1 MVNNFE
7 LSKEYQNADMIRTG
21 ELRMCKYKNVD
32 IGVILEVRIKDE
44 MSFDYVGTIFPD
56 EKTKGVIV
64 MIDYQKYKKYK
75 DFMEKMESE
84 DVNYPFFDRD
94 AWTPMFEALGDDENE
109 IIEFMDN
116 ADSDT
121 LSDIYT
127 FWEKLEEK
135 FPSEKMSKAIQS
147 FL

>member
-1 MVNNFE
+1 
-7 LSKEYQNADMIRTG
+7 
-21 ELRMCKYKNVD
+21 
-32 IGVILEVRIKDE
+32 
-44 MSFDYVGTIFPD
+44 
-56 EKTKGVIV
+56 

-84 DVNYPFFDRD
+84 DVNYPFFDID

-135 FPSEKMSKAIQS
+135 FPSEKMSEAIQR
-147 FL
+147 FFVNFNKTQDR